1 MIDHGAVLRAA
12 RAYARTLTVC
22 TTGTTTLEATSTGY
36 ARASG
41 SFLTDGFRVGMEVTP
56 TGFPQTAVG
65 VITAVSALALTIA
78 GGRTVATSAGSRAL
92 AVKLPS
98 IAAWTNLPRSR
109 VTGQPF
115 VEEEYLPGGAP
126 FKQTLGPFGRL
137 VFQPTYVL
145 RLGVAQGTDHTASLA
160 YADALCTHFAPTTP
174 LTVSGSTVYVRPD
187 LGPFPSPVA
196 LTEDGWAVVT
206 LSIPLQVDTDNS
218 R

>member
-1 MIDHGAVLRAA
+1 MIDHGAILRAA
-12 RAYARTLTVC
+12 RTHALALTVC
-22 TTGTTTLEATSTGY
+22 TTGTTTLEATATGY
-36 ARASG
+36 ARATG

-65 VITAVSALALTIA
+65 VIEAVSATALTIV
-78 GGRTVATSAGSRAL
+78 GGRTVATSAGSRSIS
-92 AVKLPS
+92 VRLPS
-98 IAAWTNLPRSR
+98 LAAWTNVPRAR
-109 VTGQPF
+109 VTGQPW

-137 VFQPTYVL
+137 VLQPTYVL
-145 RLGVAQGTDHTASLA
+145 RLGIAQGTDHTAALA

-174 LTVSGSTVYVRPD
+174 LTVAGATAYVRPD

-196 LTEDGWAVVT
+196 LTEDGFAVVT
-206 LSIPLQVDTDNS
+206 LSVPLHVETDNS

>member
-12 RAYARTLTVC
+12 RTHALALEVC
-22 TTGTTTLEATSTGY
+22 TTGTTTLEATATGY

-65 VITAVSALALTIA
+65 TVTAVAALALTID
-78 GGRTVATSAGSRAL
+78 GGRTVATSAGSRSL
-92 AVKLPS
+92 AVRLPAL
-98 IAAWTNLPRSR
+98 AAWTNLPTAR
-109 VTGQPF
+109 VTGRPF
-115 VEEEYLPGGAP
+115 VEEEYLPGGGP
-126 FKQTLGPFGRL
+126 RKQTLGPFGRL
-137 VFQPTYVL
+137 VLQPLYVL
-145 RLGVAQGTDHTASLA
+145 RIGVRQGTDHTAALA

-187 LGPFPSPVA
+187 LGPFPSPVT
-196 LTEDGWAVVT
+196 LTEDGFAVVT
-206 LSIPLQVDTDNS
+206 LTIPLQVETDNS